1 MGDESETLA
10 KATAASGSSTGG
22 KLIRYAAF
30 AAVLGMA
37 GAGGIIGYQH
47 YQEMRRD
54 DQAFLVAQT
63 GGSID
68 HYNTYLR
75 LYPQGQHVIEANNGI
90 DEAVWKSTPQTAGGL
105 NAYLRRF
112 PNGLHAFDAQERLD
126 ELAWTQANTQG
137 TFASYD
143 SYTQQFPAGRHAQE
157 VEAKVSAMV
166 ACNTRYARNELER
179 LRGGGNLAE
188 AGSEGASNI
197 YSSKQGTP
205 TSNTYFNGNSA
216 TTYYHDG
223 TFTSQDSI
231 RVSYR
236 IKNNSMFLVY
246 REVAGTVSYRTKA
259 GAFWRGALGAWL
271 GAAVGSVKSD
281 DPNQGM
287 KDGAVAGAKA
297 GYAAAQH
304 SQNVTVRSS
313 ISPGSDYSGS
323 TYVPAKYKVLNSEF
337 KVQHIQAEIDEALL
351 RRKVAPGC

>member
-1 MGDESETLA
+1 MGDESEEPA
-10 KATAASGSSTGG
+10 K
-22 KLIRYAAF
+22 YAVTNRTSALGTVIKF
-30 AAVLGMA
+30 GMAAVVVGA
-37 GAGGIIGYQH
+37 VGAGGVIGYQQ
-47 YQEMRRD
+47 YQELRRD
-54 DQAFLVAQT
+54 DQAFQIAQA
-63 GGSID
+63 GGSVD

-75 LYPQGQHVIEANNGI
+75 LYPQGRHATEANNGI
-90 DEAVWKSTPQTAGGL
+90 EEAVWKSTPQTAGGL

-126 ELAWTQANTQG
+126 ELAWTQANAQG
-137 TFASYD
+137 TFTAYD
-143 SYTQQFPAGRHAQE
+143 SYAQQFPAGRHAQE

-304 SQNVTVRSS
+304 SQNVTVSSS
-313 ISPGSDYSGS
+313 ISPGSNYSGS